1 MGLTVLPR
9 LQVDDVTAQ
18 MGKTRISNQINAE
31 AALRAERGYHST
43 AALLERVHREEQ
55 ASLKEGVNST
65 VDMLHEMMSR
75 VVSSTVLEAL
85 AVELVL
91 KVRLSQ
97 AGIPIPKTHNH
108 ANLFDRLPLSE
119 RKESGQRY
127 RASRHPAMRA
137 TIEEALER
145 FPIRWN
151 HLIEKESLKFN
162 ELEHVPI
169 EKVAQFF
176 RNML

>member
-1 MGLTVLPR
+1 MGLTVVPR
-9 LQVDDVTAQ
+9 LQVEDVTAQ

-31 AALRAERGYHST
+31 AALRAARGYHST

-75 VVSSTVLEAL
+75 VVSSTVLEAS

-137 TIEEALER
+137 TIEEALAFSADVFER
-145 FPIRWN
+145 WRYIHEHKWVEASMGEMQRA
-151 HLIEKESLKFN
+151 FN
-162 ELEHVPI
+162 ALAHD
-169 EKVAQFF
+169 
-176 RNML
+176 L